1 MHCSIAFA
9 LSLLLALAAGQ
20 AVLAEQAAPGARGG
34 AEDAQVASLDDLL
47 ARFARLQGMSARY
60 REEKRI
66 ALLKRPLQSEGI
78 IQFAAPNLLLR
89 RVERPEPAVMLLAG
103 DSLQVA
109 DASGAR
115 RIDLQANPI
124 VRQFV
129 LTFVHV
135 LSGDRAALERLY
147 ALRFTTADSGSG
159 APAAGGWRLEL
170 TPRQP
175 ELARMIERASLI
187 GKGTVVE
194 QMTLHER
201 NGDATVLTFS
211 DVDLGVRFDAAARA
225 RIFRLP
231 GK

>member
-1 MHCSIAFA
+1 
-9 LSLLLALAAGQ
+9 
-20 AVLAEQAAPGARGG
+20 
-34 AEDAQVASLDDLL
+34 
-47 ARFARLQGMSARY
+47 
-60 REEKRI
+60 
-66 ALLKRPLQSEGI
+66 LLKRPLQSEGI

-103 DSLQVA
+103 DSLQIA

-115 RIDLQANPI
+115 HIDLQSNPI
-124 VRQFV
+124 VRHFV

-187 GKGTVVE
+187 GKGAVVE

-201 NGDATVLTFS
+201 SGDATVLTFS
-211 DVDLGVRFDAAARA
+211 DVDLGVRFDAAART

-231 GK
+231 GE